1 LFIFDPARQMV
12 LLVAG
17 DKSRNWQGWYEM
29 AIPHA
34 EARYAEHLDAL
45 NDEDE

>member
-1 LFIFDPARQMV
+1 MFDPARQMV

-17 DKSRNWQGWYEM
+17 DKSSNWRGWYEM
-29 AIPHA
+29 AIPLA
-34 EARYAEHLDAL
+34 EVRYAEYLAAL